1 MDFAICL
8 DQFSTNFNVSSLSP
22 NGFSIYTDL
31 DYTNPIASGIPY
43 QDLFAPPIGNC
54 PLIVDIPQ
62 GATQILVID
71 ACATLPTNVAPIFG
85 AGSSANSLITQCCYA
100 IIPVPAQPISWCDTS
115 GLEFDVFSASY
126 VGQIVAGNLI
136 STLGSVTDYTIGW
149 YKDGDYSSPEFI
161 SGYGT
166 AFLPYGNPHPLTGNQ
181 SVPVT
186 AGDYEGIIH
195 DIAINGVTYSSVSG
209 SANGTPIP
217 FESCF
222 DTIVVDPLTC
232 ANGPFSGSSKYSH
245 QINFNSQAAGTTPAP
260 VSLTYTLEP
269 TTKYFAYAFAGVSIY
284 DELEIKWY
292 SGNPSSTTNPT
303 FYSQPIYLEKLLI
316 GGDSSQVIGA
326 ENLPGAVSPFNGQFA
341 GVSNVWPKFTTS
353 QGYSQRVLTLTTLET
368 SSNPFT
374 PDYLEI
380 TITPNPSNNN
390 TQWIAGFQCMETFDC
405 TDCQFEDYPNQLPK
419 IWKVELDKPTSGCDA
434 QRLLLHFTNSC
445 NFQPP
450 TSISSD
456 WAGLNVGSTGN
467 FLNDL
472 NINLINSFQSPTG
485 IDFPVK
491 NFPASGYLSLVGA
504 TNCTYSTPGVGPCGP
519 SSTGTITL
527 NKTSNQTQLTFNLL
541 SDYEHYKDHF
551 DLLASNLSPTT
562 CSPSSTSVAYYRYFR
577 LNVPIQAPNA
587 NCGDNTSPWSTY
599 FHVNDLFNIQYL
611 ASPSTNTWSI
621 TIPQTLMTNCY
632 PPNQSCD
639 NCFNLINQ
647 WVNDYNNELVI
658 QPAYS
663 YTTNTGAKYQQ
674 PALAAYIIRNAGSG
688 PSGSYCIDPDNNNM
702 WAMISQGEVSYY
714 PWWSVNTIPFISSSN
729 GWINLPNLGASL
741 PCNTGSY
748 PIGFSNTIFG
758 WSQAGAVASYS
769 VRFPHLGGNGFDY
782 SLSTNDFE
790 IYAASGFGPTGSFN
804 ANSVFNNSPNPYS
817 FACPPASQSLI
828 YSYSASVATMF
839 TSSQFWQGNTP
850 TLIIDL

>member
-31 DYTNPIASGIPY
+31 DYTNPIASAIPY

-245 QINFNSQAAGTTPAP
+245 QINFNSQAVGTTPAP

-551 DLLASNLSPTT
+551 DLLASTLSPTT

-674 PALAAYIIRNAGSG
+674 PALAAYITRNAGSG
-688 PSGSYCIDPDNNNM
+688 PSGSYCIDFDNNNM
-702 WAMISQGEVSYY
+702 WTMISQGEVSYY